1 MIKKGNIRMDKIGI
15 REQKMII
22 REIRVQTNITTIEK
36 GVIVKIQPIK
46 IIIDVTIVKEIQ
58 KFIKSIPH

>member
-46 IIIDVTIVKEIQ
+46 IIIDITIVKEIQ

>member
-36 GVIVKIQPIK
+36 GVIVKIQPMK

>member
-46 IIIDVTIVKEIQ
+46 IIIDVTIVIEIQ